1 MSILVYAETWDGKF
15 KKPSF
20 EAMTYAFELAKT
32 SNDTVTAVV
41 IGPATDDELKR
52 AGEYGCTKVL
62 HANDAKYS
70 SFCPSAFT
78 AVIADCA
85 TSENAKTIVFSQTYS
100 GKSIAPRLAVR
111 LKAGLVSGAISLPA
125 TTEPFV
131 VRKKC
136 FSSKG
141 FTDVQVTSDIKI
153 IAVFPNAHHIT
164 ANNTAAT
171 IQQVNPAV
179 ADTLFNTKVNEVK
192 KTSGKIALTEAE
204 IVVSGGRGM
213 KGPENWG
220 MLEALADALGAATA
234 CSKPVA
240 DMGWRPHHEHVGQTG
255 ITISPNLYIAI
266 GISGA
271 IQHLA
276 GISSSKVIVA
286 INSDKEAPF
295 FKIADYGII
304 GDAFQIVPKLT
315 EAVKQ
320 LKSSH

>member
-1 MSILVYAETWDGKF
+1 MSVLVFAENWEGKF
-15 KKPSF
+15 KKPTF
-20 EAMTYAFELAKT
+20 EAITYAFELAQKT
-32 SNDTVTAVV
+32 GGSVTAVV
-41 IGPATDDELKR
+41 LGNNIAEDELKKL
-52 AGEYGCTKVL
+52 GEYGCSKVL
-62 HANDAKYS
+62 NVSNPELAAFSAGSFAAAIAEAATKEGAKH
-70 SFCPSAFT
+70 
-78 AVIADCA
+78 
-85 TSENAKTIVFSQTYS
+85 IVFSHTYS
-100 GKSIAPRLAVR
+100 GKSIAPRLAAR
-111 LKAGLVSGAISLPA
+111 LKAGLVSGAVGLPA

-131 VRKKC
+131 VKKKC
-136 FSSKG
+136 FSGKG

-153 IAVFPNAHHIT
+153 IALATNSHHIT
-164 ANNTAAT
+164 ANNTAVT
-171 IQQVNPAV
+171 IEAFSPALPA
-179 ADTLFNTKVNEVK
+179 ADTTVTEVK
-192 KTSGKIALTEAE
+192 KTSGKIVLTEAE
-204 IVVSGGRGM
+204 LVVSAGRGL

-220 MLEALADALGAATA
+220 MIETLADLLGAATA

-295 FKIADYGII
+295 FKIADYGIV
-304 GDAFQIVPKLT
+304 GDAFQVVPKLI

-320 LKSSH
+320 LKASH